1 MIQLQRIYRNND
13 AASDNAFDGSH
24 IRSYEEYLEMAKIPP
39 CEGVSARVMDALQ
52 QRVGHAEL
60 SIDKIAEDINLSKGR
75 CSAACNSSKPILPSC
90 GITCV
95 FIMQSNT

>member
-60 SIDKIAEDINLSKGR
+60 SIDKIAEDINLSKRTLQRRLQQQQANFAG
-75 CSAACNSSKPILPSC
+75 

-95 FIMQSNT
+95 FTMQSNT